1 MSEPFLGEIKIV
13 AFNFP
18 PKGWSLC
25 NGQLLPINQNQALFS
40 ILALSK
46 AGKTRLDWDRIILIF
61 STSVT
66 IGLIA
71 LYVYGKATS
80 RW

>member
-1 MSEPFLGEIKIV
+1 MLIRLYVRSGSFTRWHSAQGIPMRKFGLK
-13 AFNFP
+13 
-18 PKGWSLC
+18 
-25 NGQLLPINQNQALFS
+25 ALFTV
-40 ILALSK
+40 LALSK
-46 AGKTRLDWDRIILIF
+46 TGKRRLDWDRVILIF

-71 LYVYGKATS
+71 LYVYGKVTS

>member
-1 MSEPFLGEIKIV
+1 MRKAGLKAFL
-13 AFNFP
+13 
-18 PKGWSLC
+18 
-25 NGQLLPINQNQALFS
+25 AL
-40 ILALSK
+40 LALSQT
-46 AGKTRLDWDRIILIF
+46 GRDRPHWDRVILIF

-71 LYVYGKATS
+71 LYVAGKATS